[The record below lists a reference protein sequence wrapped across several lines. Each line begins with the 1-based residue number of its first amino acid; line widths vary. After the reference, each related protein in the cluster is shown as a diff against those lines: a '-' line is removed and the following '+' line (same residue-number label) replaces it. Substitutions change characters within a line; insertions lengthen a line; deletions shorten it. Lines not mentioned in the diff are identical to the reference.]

1 MLSYSYGILYISAQ
15 KNTILNKILMTL
27 GNIFILRGEW
37 GSKSMLK
44 KMFYCEKCNSMWSGN
59 PNTNTK
65 CPDCGNATIPT
76 NISVEEWRSKTP
88 EEKEQIKND
97 LKGNSEF
104 SGSGITINEDLLAY
118 VRKISE
124 DLNFIRTVLQAFL
137 ILFIIGIILML
148 ASSTLL

>member
-1 MLSYSYGILYISAQ
+1 
-15 KNTILNKILMTL
+15 
-27 GNIFILRGEW
+27 
-37 GSKSMLK
+37 
-44 KMFYCEKCNSMWSGN
+44 MWSGN

-76 NISVEEWRSKTP
+76 NISLEEWKTKTP

-97 LKGNSEF
+97 IKGGLVSAGND
-104 SGSGITINEDLLAY
+104 ITINEDLLAY

-137 ILFIIGIILML
+137 ILFIIGIVLML

>member
-1 MLSYSYGILYISAQ
+1 MLSYSYEILYISAQ

-27 GNIFILRGEW
+27 GIYLFLEERW
-37 GSKSMLK
+37 GCKSMEK
-44 KMFYCEKCNSMWSGN
+44 KMFYCKKCNSIWSGN

-65 CPDCGNATIPT
+65 CPDCGNATIST
-76 NISVEEWRSKTP
+76 NISVEEWRSKTS

-97 LKGNSEF
+97 LKGNSTS
-104 SGSGITINEDLLAY
+104 SGSDITINEDLLAY

-124 DLNFIRTVLQAFL
+124 DLNFIRTVLQVFL
-137 ILFIIGIILML
+137 ILFIIGIVLML

>member
-1 MLSYSYGILYISAQ
+1 M
-15 KNTILNKILMTL
+15 
-27 GNIFILRGEW
+27 E
-37 GSKSMLK
+37 K
-44 KMFYCEKCNSMWSGN
+44 KMFYCKKCNSMWSGN
-59 PNTNTK
+59 ANTNTK

-97 LKGNSEF
+97 LKGNSES

-124 DLNFIRTVLQAFL
+124 DLNFIRTVLQVFL
-137 ILFIIGIILML
+137 ILFIIGIILIL
-148 ASSTLL
+148 VSSTLL